1 MKNLSDKT
9 LVTYQAVING
19 LLRDA
24 DIDDDE
30 DGKWITKHWEKL
42 MQVIGVSKSIH
53 TKKNRYAVLKIWCEM
68 HDLPEKYSNQLQ
80 EKIDNLVEEVN
91 NQYSTN
97 MKSEKIDKN
106 WVSVPELKTTIEM
119 LKSKVLPAEAIDNYN
134 EFRALI
140 KYLVLLIHVSM
151 PLRNDLACAKI
162 FLTNEVPKS
171 KRTYGSPLTS
181 PLTKEGLKGNVVPF
195 NEIIINKS
203 KKTAQLILNDYKT
216 ARTYGQKVLDFP
228 PEIAKEII
236 KWYPV
241 VIRMSPKSW
250 LIPDRDDPE
259 KCISRV
265 TYTKLFNSIFSDTGK
280 KVSTTQIRRTIV
292 SDVVKPEPN
301 ETKKREELAN
311 VMGHSID
318 TQNKYAKAD

>member
-1 MKNLSDKT
+1 
-9 LVTYQAVING
+9 
-19 LLRDA
+19 
-24 DIDDDE
+24 
-30 DGKWITKHWEKL
+30 
-42 MQVIGVSKSIH
+42 
-53 TKKNRYAVLKIWCEM
+53 
-68 HDLPEKYSNQLQ
+68 LQ

-97 MKSEKIDKN
+97 MKSEKIEKN
-106 WVSVPELKTTIEM
+106 WVSVPELKATVEA
-119 LKSKVLPAEAIDNYN
+119 LKSKVLPAEAIDTYN
-134 EFRALI
+134 EFRSLI

-162 FLTNEVPKS
+162 FLTNQVPKS
-171 KRTYGSPLTS
+171 KSGVKR
-181 PLTKEGLKGNVVPF
+181 EN

-203 KKTAQLILNDYKT
+203 KKTAKLILNDYKT
-216 ARTYGQKVLDFP
+216 SGTYGQKVLDFP
-228 PEIAKEII
+228 PDIAREII

-241 VIRMSPKSW
+241 IIRMSPKAW
-250 LIPDRDDPE
+250 LIPDREDPE

-301 ETKKREELAN
+301 ETKKRAELAN

>member
-97 MKSEKIDKN
+97 MKSEKIEKN
-106 WVSVPELKTTIEM
+106 WISVQELKATVEA
-119 LKSKVLPAEAIDNYN
+119 LKSKVLPA
-134 EFRALI
+134 
-140 KYLVLLIHVSM
+140 
-151 PLRNDLACAKI
+151 
-162 FLTNEVPKS
+162 
-171 KRTYGSPLTS
+171 
-181 PLTKEGLKGNVVPF
+181 
-195 NEIIINKS
+195 
-203 KKTAQLILNDYKT
+203 
-216 ARTYGQKVLDFP
+216 
-228 PEIAKEII
+228 
-236 KWYPV
+236 
-241 VIRMSPKSW
+241 
-250 LIPDRDDPE
+250 
-259 KCISRV
+259 
-265 TYTKLFNSIFSDTGK
+265 
-280 KVSTTQIRRTIV
+280 
-292 SDVVKPEPN
+292 
-301 ETKKREELAN
+301 
-311 VMGHSID
+311 
-318 TQNKYAKAD
+318 

>member
-24 DIDDDE
+24 GIDDDE

-68 HDLPEKYSNQLQ
+68 HDLPEKYSNELQ

-97 MKSEKIDKN
+97 MKSEKLEKN
-106 WVSVPELKTTIEM
+106 WVSVQELKATVEA
-119 LKSKVLPAEAIDNYN
+119 LKSKVLPAEAIDTYN

-162 FLTNEVPKS
+162 FLSNEVPKS
-171 KRTYGSPLTS
+171 KSGENREMN
-181 PLTKEGLKGNVVPF
+181 K
-195 NEIIINKS
+195 IIINKS

-216 ARTYGQKVLDFP
+216 AGTYGQKVLDFP
-228 PEIAKEII
+228 SDIAKEII

-241 VIRMSPKSW
+241 IIRMSPKAW
-250 LIPDRDDPE
+250 LIPDREDPE

-318 TQNKYAKAD
+318 TQNKYAKTN

>member
-1 MKNLSDKT
+1 MKNLSEKT
-9 LVTYQAVING
+9 LITYQAVING

-24 DIDDDE
+24 EVDDDE

-42 MQVIGVSKSIH
+42 MQVIEGSKSIH
-53 TKKNRYAVLKIWCEM
+53 TKKNRFAVLKIWCEM
-68 HDLPEKYSNQLQ
+68 HDLPEKYSNELQ
-80 EKIDNLVEEVN
+80 EKIDNLVKEVN

-97 MKSEKIDKN
+97 LKSEKIDKN
-106 WVSVPELKTTIEM
+106 WVSVQELKSTVET
-119 LKSKVLPAEAIDNYN
+119 LKSKVLPAEAIDTYN

-162 FLTNEVPKS
+162 YLTNEVPKS
-171 KRTYGSPLTS
+171 KSGEKR
-181 PLTKEGLKGNVVPF
+181 EN

-216 ARTYGQKVLDFP
+216 AGTYGKKILDFP
-228 PEIAKEII
+228 PDIAKEII

-241 VIRMSPKSW
+241 IIRMSPKAW

-318 TQNKYAKAD
+318 TQNKYAKTD

>member
-24 DIDDDE
+24 EIDDDE
-30 DGKWITKHWEKL
+30 DGKWIMKHWEKL

-68 HDLPEKYSNQLQ
+68 YDLPEKYSNELQ
-80 EKIDNLVEEVN
+80 EKIDNLVEEVKY
-91 NQYSTN
+91 QYSTN
-97 MKSEKIDKN
+97 MKSEKIQKN
-106 WVSVPELKTTIEM
+106 WISVQELKATVEA
-119 LKSKVLPAEAIDNYN
+119 LKSKVLPAEAIDTYN

-151 PLRNDLACAKI
+151 PLRNDLACAKL
-162 FLTNEVPKS
+162 FLST

-181 PLTKEGLKGNVVPF
+181 PSKKKGLEGNAVPF

-216 ARTYGQKVLDFP
+216 AGTYGQKVLDFP

-241 VIRMSPKSW
+241 IIRMSPKAW

-301 ETKKREELAN
+301 ETKKLAELAN
-311 VMGHSID
+311 LMGHSID

>member
-1 MKNLSDKT
+1 MKT
-9 LVTYQAVING
+9 LSEKTLITYQAVING

-24 DIDDDE
+24 DIEDDDE
-30 DGKWITKHWEKL
+30 DGKWITKNWEKL

-68 HDLPEKYSNQLQ
+68 HDLPEKYSKQLQ

-97 MKSEKIDKN
+97 MKSEKIQKN
-106 WVSVPELKTTIEM
+106 WVSVQELKSTVET
-119 LKSKVLPAEAIDNYN
+119 LKSKVLPAEAIDTYN

-151 PLRNDLACAKI
+151 PLRNDLACAKVL
-162 FLTNEVPKS
+162 LTNEVPKS
-171 KRTYGSPLTS
+171 NSGEKR
-181 PLTKEGLKGNVVPF
+181 EN
-195 NEIIINKS
+195 NQIIINKS
-203 KKTAQLILNDYKT
+203 KKTAKLILNDYKT
-216 ARTYGQKVLDFP
+216 AGTYGQKILDFP

-241 VIRMSPKSW
+241 IIRMSPKSW
-250 LIPDRDDPE
+250 LIPDRDDPD

-280 KVSTTQIRRTIV
+280 KVSTTQIRRTVV
-292 SDVVKPEPN
+292 SDLYDVDEN
-301 ETKKREELAN
+301 ENKKKENLAN
-311 VMGHSID
+311 TMGHSIE
-318 TQNKYAKAD
+318 TAQKVYAKADK

>member
-42 MQVIGVSKSIH
+42 MQVIGQSKSIH

-68 HDLPEKYSNQLQ
+68 YDLSEKYSKELQ

-97 MKSEKIDKN
+97 MKSEKIEKN
-106 WVSVPELKTTIEM
+106 WISVQELKATVEA
-119 LKSKVLPAEAIDNYN
+119 LKSKVLPAEAIDTYN
-134 EFRALI
+134 EFRSLI

-162 FLTNEVPKS
+162 LLTNQISKS
-171 KRTYGSPLTS
+171 NDGENREINK
-181 PLTKEGLKGNVVPF
+181 
-195 NEIIINKS
+195 IIINKS
-203 KKTAQLILNDYKT
+203 KKTAQLVLNDYKT
-216 ARTYGQKVLDFP
+216 AGTYGQKILDFP
-228 PEIAKEII
+228 PDIAKEII

-241 VIRMSPKSW
+241 IIRMSPKAW
-250 LIPDRDDPE
+250 LIPDREDPD

-292 SDVVKPEPN
+292 SDVVKPKPN
-301 ETKKREELAN
+301 ETKKRAELAN
-311 VMGHSID
+311 VMGHSVD

>member
-1 MKNLSDKT
+1 
-9 LVTYQAVING
+9 
-19 LLRDA
+19 
-24 DIDDDE
+24 
-30 DGKWITKHWEKL
+30 
-42 MQVIGVSKSIH
+42 
-53 TKKNRYAVLKIWCEM
+53 
-68 HDLPEKYSNQLQ
+68 
-80 EKIDNLVEEVN
+80 
-91 NQYSTN
+91 
-97 MKSEKIDKN
+97 MKSEKIEKN
-106 WVSVPELKTTIEM
+106 WISVQELKATIEA
-119 LKSKVLPAEAIDNYN
+119 LKSKVLPAEAIDTYN

-181 PLTKEGLKGNVVPF
+181 PLTKEGLEGNVVPF

-216 ARTYGQKVLDFP
+216 AGTYGQKVLDFP

-241 VIRMSPKSW
+241 IIRMSPKAW
-250 LIPDRDDPE
+250 LIPDREDPE

-292 SDVVKPEPN
+292 SDLYDVDEN
-301 ETKKREELAN
+301 ENKKKQDLAN
-311 VMGHSID
+311 VMSHSIE
-318 TQNKYAKAD
+318 TAQKIYAKADK

>member
-1 MKNLSDKT
+1 MKNLSEKT
-9 LVTYQAVING
+9 LITYQAVING

-24 DIDDDE
+24 DIEDDE
-30 DGKWITKHWEKL
+30 DGKWIVKHWEKL
-42 MQVIGVSKSIH
+42 MQVISVSKSIH

-68 HDLPEKYSNQLQ
+68 YDLPEKYSNQLQ

-97 MKSEKIDKN
+97 MKSEKIEKN
-106 WVSVPELKTTIEM
+106 WVSVPELKATVEA
-119 LKSKVLPAEAIDNYN
+119 LKSKVLPAEAIDTYN
-134 EFRALI
+134 EFRSLI

-162 FLTNEVPKS
+162 FLTNQVPKS
-171 KRTYGSPLTS
+171 KSGVKR
-181 PLTKEGLKGNVVPF
+181 EN

-203 KKTAQLILNDYKT
+203 KKTAKLILNDYKT
-216 ARTYGQKVLDFP
+216 SGTYGQKVLDFP
-228 PEIAKEII
+228 PDIAREII

-241 VIRMSPKSW
+241 IIRMSPKAW
-250 LIPDRDDPE
+250 LIPDREDPE

-301 ETKKREELAN
+301 ETKKRAELAN

>member
-1 MKNLSDKT
+1 MKT
-9 LVTYQAVING
+9 LSEKTLITYQAVING

-24 DIDDDE
+24 DIEDDDE
-30 DGKWITKHWEKL
+30 DGKWITKNWEKL

-68 HDLPEKYSNQLQ
+68 HDLPEKYSKQLQ

-97 MKSEKIDKN
+97 MKTEKLEKN
-106 WVSVPELKTTIEM
+106 WVSVQELKSTVET
-119 LKSKVLPAEAIDNYN
+119 LKSKVLPAEAIDTYN

-151 PLRNDLACAKI
+151 PLRNDLACAKVL
-162 FLTNEVPKS
+162 LTNEVPKS
-171 KRTYGSPLTS
+171 NSGEKR
-181 PLTKEGLKGNVVPF
+181 EN
-195 NEIIINKS
+195 NQIIINKS
-203 KKTAQLILNDYKT
+203 KKTAKLILNDYKT
-216 ARTYGQKVLDFP
+216 AGTYGQKILDFP

-241 VIRMSPKSW
+241 IIRMSPKSW
-250 LIPDRDDPE
+250 LIPDRDDPD

-280 KVSTTQIRRTIV
+280 KVSTTQIRRTVV
-292 SDVVKPEPN
+292 SDLYDVDEN
-301 ETKKREELAN
+301 ENKKKENLAN
-311 VMGHSID
+311 TMGHSIE
-318 TQNKYAKAD
+318 TAQKVYAKADK

>member
-119 LKSKVLPAEAIDNYN
+119 LKSKVLPAEAIDTYN

-151 PLRNDLACAKI
+151 PLRNDLACAKVL
-162 FLTNEVPKS
+162 LTNEVPKS
-171 KRTYGSPLTS
+171 KSGEKR
-181 PLTKEGLKGNVVPF
+181 EN

-216 ARTYGQKVLDFP
+216 AGTYGQKILDFP

-241 VIRMSPKSW
+241 IIRMSPKAW

-301 ETKKREELAN
+301 ETKKRTELAN
-311 VMGHSID
+311 VMGHSIE

>member
-1 MKNLSDKT
+1 MKT
-9 LVTYQAVING
+9 LSEKTLITYQAVING

-24 DIDDDE
+24 DIEDDDE

-68 HDLPEKYSNQLQ
+68 HDLPEKYSKQLQ

-97 MKSEKIDKN
+97 MKTEKIEKN
-106 WVSVPELKTTIEM
+106 WVSVQELKSTVET
-119 LKSKVLPAEAIDNYN
+119 LKSKVLPAEAIDTYN

-151 PLRNDLACAKI
+151 PLRNDLACAKVL
-162 FLTNEVPKS
+162 LTNEVPKS
-171 KRTYGSPLTS
+171 NSGEKR
-181 PLTKEGLKGNVVPF
+181 EN
-195 NEIIINKS
+195 NQIIINKS
-203 KKTAQLILNDYKT
+203 KKTAKLILNDYKT
-216 ARTYGQKVLDFP
+216 AGTYGQKILDFP

-241 VIRMSPKSW
+241 IIRMSPKSW
-250 LIPDRDDPE
+250 LIPDRDDPD

-280 KVSTTQIRRTIV
+280 KVSTTQIRRTVV
-292 SDVVKPEPN
+292 SDLYDVDEN
-301 ETKKREELAN
+301 ENKKKENLAN
-311 VMGHSID
+311 TMGHSIE
-318 TQNKYAKAD
+318 TAQKVYAKADK

>member
-1 MKNLSDKT
+1 MKNLSEKT
-9 LVTYQAVING
+9 LITYQAVING

-24 DIDDDE
+24 DIEDDE
-30 DGKWITKHWEKL
+30 DGKWIVKHWEKL
-42 MQVIGVSKSIH
+42 MQVISVSKSIH

-68 HDLPEKYSNQLQ
+68 YDLPDKYSNQLQ

-97 MKSEKIDKN
+97 MKSEKIEKN
-106 WVSVPELKTTIEM
+106 WVSVPELKATVEA
-119 LKSKVLPAEAIDNYN
+119 LKSKVLPAEAIDTYN
-134 EFRALI
+134 EFRSLI

-162 FLTNEVPKS
+162 FLT
-171 KRTYGSPLTS
+171 KRTSPS
-181 PLTKEGLKGNVVPF
+181 KNAVPF

-203 KKTAQLILNDYKT
+203 KKTATLILNDYKT
-216 ARTYGQKVLDFP
+216 SGTYGQKVLDFP
-228 PEIAKEII
+228 PDIAKEII

-241 VIRMSPKSW
+241 IIRMSPKAW
-250 LIPDRDDPE
+250 LIPDREDPE

-301 ETKKREELAN
+301 ETKKRAELAN

-318 TQNKYAKAD
+318 TQNKYAKA

>member
-1 MKNLSDKT
+1 MKNLSEKT
-9 LVTYQAVING
+9 LITYQAVING
-19 LLRDA
+19 LLRDT
-24 DIDDDE
+24 DIEDDE
-30 DGKWITKHWEKL
+30 DGKWIVKHWEKL
-42 MQVIGVSKSIH
+42 MQVISVSKSIH

-68 HDLPEKYSNQLQ
+68 YDLPEKYSNELQ

-97 MKSEKIDKN
+97 MKNEKIEKN
-106 WVSVPELKTTIEM
+106 WVSVPELKATVEA
-119 LKSKVLPAEAIDNYN
+119 LKSKVLPAEAIDTYN
-134 EFRALI
+134 EFRSLI

-162 FLTNEVPKS
+162 FLTNQVPKS
-171 KRTYGSPLTS
+171 KSGVKR
-181 PLTKEGLKGNVVPF
+181 EN

-203 KKTAQLILNDYKT
+203 KKTAKLILNDYKT
-216 ARTYGQKVLDFP
+216 SGTYGQKVLDFP
-228 PEIAKEII
+228 PDIAKEII

-241 VIRMSPKSW
+241 IIRMSPKAW
-250 LIPDRDDPE
+250 LIPDREDPE

-265 TYTKLFNSIFSDTGK
+265 TYTKLFNSIFSYTGK

-301 ETKKREELAN
+301 ETKKRAELAN

>member
-1 MKNLSDKT
+1 MKNLSEKT
-9 LVTYQAVING
+9 LITYQAVING

-24 DIDDDE
+24 DIEDDDE
-30 DGKWITKHWEKL
+30 NGKWITKHWEKL

-68 HDLPEKYSNQLQ
+68 HDLPLNYSNELQ
-80 EKIDNLVEEVN
+80 EKIDELITEVN
-91 NQYSTN
+91 NQYATN
-97 MKSEKIDKN
+97 MKSQKIVKN
-106 WVSVPELKTTIEM
+106 WISVQELKATVEA
-119 LKSKVLPAEAIDNYN
+119 LKSKVLPAEAIDTYN

-151 PLRNDLACAKI
+151 PLRNDLACAKV
-162 FLTNEVPKS
+162 FLTNEVPKTKS
-171 KRTYGSPLTS
+171 GEKR
-181 PLTKEGLKGNVVPF
+181 EN
-195 NEIIINKS
+195 NAIIINKS

-216 ARTYGQKVLDFP
+216 AGTYGQKILDFP

-241 VIRMSPKSW
+241 IIRMSPKAW

-301 ETKKREELAN
+301 ETKKRAELADL
-311 VMGHSID
+311 MGHSID
-318 TQNKYAKAD
+318 TQNKYAKTN

>member
-24 DIDDDE
+24 DIEDDDE
-30 DGKWITKHWEKL
+30 DGKWITKHWKEL

-68 HDLPEKYSNQLQ
+68 HDLPEKYSKQLQ

-97 MKSEKIDKN
+97 MKSEKIEKN
-106 WVSVPELKTTIEM
+106 WVSVQELKSAVET
-119 LKSKVLPAEAIDNYN
+119 LKSKVLPAEAIDTYN

-151 PLRNDLACAKI
+151 PLRNDLACAKVL
-162 FLTNEVPKS
+162 LTNEVPKS
-171 KRTYGSPLTS
+171 KSGEKR
-181 PLTKEGLKGNVVPF
+181 EN

-203 KKTAQLILNDYKT
+203 KKTAKLILNDYKT
-216 ARTYGQKVLDFP
+216 AGTYGQKILDFP

-241 VIRMSPKSW
+241 IIRMSPKSW
-250 LIPDRDDPE
+250 LIPDREDPD

-265 TYTKLFNSIFSDTGK
+265 TYTKLFNSIFLDTGK
-280 KVSTTQIRRTIV
+280 KVSTTQIRRTVV
-292 SDVVKPEPN
+292 SDLYDVDEN
-301 ETKKREELAN
+301 ENKKKENLAN
-311 VMGHSID
+311 TMGHSIE
-318 TQNKYAKAD
+318 TAQKVYAKADK

>member
-19 LLRDA
+19 LLREA
-24 DIDDDE
+24 DVDDDE
-30 DGKWITKHWEKL
+30 DGRWITKHWEKL
-42 MQVIGVSKSIH
+42 MQVISVSKSIH

-68 HDLPEKYSNQLQ
+68 HDLPEKYSNELQ

-97 MKSEKIDKN
+97 MKSEKIEKN
-106 WVSVPELKTTIEM
+106 WISVQELKATVEA
-119 LKSKVLPAEAIDNYN
+119 LKSKVLPAEAIDTYN
-134 EFRALI
+134 EFRSLI

-162 FLTNEVPKS
+162 FLTNQVPKS
-171 KRTYGSPLTS
+171 KDGEKR
-181 PLTKEGLKGNVVPF
+181 EN

-216 ARTYGQKVLDFP
+216 AGTYGQKVLDFP
-228 PEIAKEII
+228 PDIAKEIK

-241 VIRMSPKSW
+241 IIRMSPKAW

-301 ETKKREELAN
+301 ETKKRAELAN

>member
-1 MKNLSDKT
+1 MKNLSEKT
-9 LVTYQAVING
+9 LITYQAVING

-24 DIDDDE
+24 DIEDDE
-30 DGKWITKHWEKL
+30 DGKWIVKHWEKL
-42 MQVIGVSKSIH
+42 MQVISVSKSIH

-68 HDLPEKYSNQLQ
+68 YDLPEKYSNQLQ

-91 NQYSTN
+91 NQYFTN
-97 MKSEKIDKN
+97 MKSEKIEKN
-106 WVSVPELKTTIEM
+106 WVSVPELKATVEA
-119 LKSKVLPAEAIDNYN
+119 LKSKVLPAEAIDTYN
-134 EFRALI
+134 EFRSLI

-162 FLTNEVPKS
+162 FLTS
-171 KRTYGSPLTS
+171 KRTNGSPLTS
-181 PLTKEGLKGNVVPF
+181 PLNVVPFKKGLEGNAVPF

-203 KKTAQLILNDYKT
+203 KKTAKLILNDYKT
-216 ARTYGQKVLDFP
+216 AGTYGQKVLDFP
-228 PEIAKEII
+228 PDIAKEII

-241 VIRMSPKSW
+241 IIRMSPKAW
-250 LIPDRDDPE
+250 LIPDREDPE

-301 ETKKREELAN
+301 ETKKRAELAN

>member
-1 MKNLSDKT
+1 MKNLSEKT

-19 LLRDA
+19 MLRDA
-24 DIDDDE
+24 DIEDDE

-42 MQVIGVSKSIH
+42 MQVIEGSKSIH
-53 TKKNRYAVLKIWCEM
+53 TKKNRFAVLKIWCEM
-68 HDLPEKYSNQLQ
+68 HDLPMKYSNDLQ
-80 EKIDNLVEEVN
+80 EKIDNLVKEVN

-97 MKSEKIDKN
+97 LKSKKIEKN
-106 WVSVPELKTTIEM
+106 WVSVQELKATVEA
-119 LKSKVLPAEAIDNYN
+119 LKSKVLPAEAIDTYN

-171 KRTYGSPLTS
+171 KSGEKR
-181 PLTKEGLKGNVVPF
+181 EN

-216 ARTYGQKVLDFP
+216 AGTYGQKFLDFP

-241 VIRMSPKSW
+241 IIRMSPKAW
-250 LIPDRDDPE
+250 LIPDREDSE

-318 TQNKYAKAD
+318 TQNKYAKSD

>member
-1 MKNLSDKT
+1 MKT
-9 LVTYQAVING
+9 LSEKTLITYQAVING

-24 DIDDDE
+24 DIEDDDE

-68 HDLPEKYSNQLQ
+68 HDLPEKYSKQLQ

-97 MKSEKIDKN
+97 MKTEKLEKN
-106 WVSVPELKTTIEM
+106 WVSVQELKSTVET
-119 LKSKVLPAEAIDNYN
+119 LKSKVLPAEAIDTYN
-134 EFRALI
+134 EFKALI

-151 PLRNDLACAKI
+151 PLRNDLACAKVL
-162 FLTNEVPKS
+162 LTNEVPKS
-171 KRTYGSPLTS
+171 NSGEKR
-181 PLTKEGLKGNVVPF
+181 EN
-195 NEIIINKS
+195 NQIIINKS
-203 KKTAQLILNDYKT
+203 KKTAKLILNDYKT
-216 ARTYGQKVLDFP
+216 AGTYGQKILDFP

-241 VIRMSPKSW
+241 IIRMSPKSW
-250 LIPDRDDPE
+250 LIPDRDDPD

-280 KVSTTQIRRTIV
+280 KVSTTQIRRTVV
-292 SDVVKPEPN
+292 SDLYDVDEN
-301 ETKKREELAN
+301 ENKKKENLAN
-311 VMGHSID
+311 TMGHSIE
-318 TQNKYAKAD
+318 TAQKVYAKADK

>member
-1 MKNLSDKT
+1 MKNLSENT
-9 LVTYQAVING
+9 LITYQAVING

-24 DIDDDE
+24 EIEDDE
-30 DGKWITKHWEKL
+30 DGKWIVKHWEKL
-42 MQVIGVSKSIH
+42 MQIISVSKSIH

-68 HDLPEKYSNQLQ
+68 HDLPEKYSNELQ

-97 MKSEKIDKN
+97 MKSERIEKN
-106 WVSVPELKTTIEM
+106 WVSVQELKATVEA
-119 LKSKVLPAEAIDNYN
+119 LKSKVLPAEAIDTYN
-134 EFRALI
+134 EFRSLI

-162 FLTNEVPKS
+162 FLTNQVPKS
-171 KRTYGSPLTS
+171 KDGENR
-181 PLTKEGLKGNVVPF
+181 
-195 NEIIINKS
+195 EINKIIVNKS

-216 ARTYGQKVLDFP
+216 AGTYGQKVLYFP
-228 PEIAKEII
+228 PDIAKEII

-241 VIRMSPKSW
+241 IIRMSPKAW
-250 LIPDRDDPE
+250 LIPDREDPE

-301 ETKKREELAN
+301 ETKKRAELAN
-311 VMGHSID
+311 VMGHSVD

>member
-119 LKSKVLPAEAIDNYN
+119 LKSKVLPAEAIDTYN

-171 KRTYGSPLTS
+171 KSGEKR
-181 PLTKEGLKGNVVPF
+181 EN

-216 ARTYGQKVLDFP
+216 AGTYGQKVLDFP

-241 VIRMSPKSW
+241 IIRMSPKAW

-301 ETKKREELAN
+301 ETKKRAELAN

>member
-1 MKNLSDKT
+1 MKNLSEKT

-30 DGKWITKHWEKL
+30 DGKWITQHWDKL

-53 TKKNRYAVLKIWCEM
+53 TKKNRYAVLKIWCDM

-80 EKIDNLVEEVN
+80 QKIDDLVEEVN

-97 MKSEKIDKN
+97 LKSEKMEKN
-106 WVSVPELKTTIEM
+106 WVSVPELKATVEA
-119 LKSKVLPAEAIDNYN
+119 LKSKVLPAEAIDTYN

-162 FLTNEVPKS
+162 YLTNEVPKS
-171 KRTYGSPLTS
+171 KSGEKR
-181 PLTKEGLKGNVVPF
+181 EN

-216 ARTYGQKVLDFP
+216 AGTYGQKVLDFP
-228 PEIAKEII
+228 TDIAREMI

-241 VIRMSPKSW
+241 IIRMSPKAW
-250 LIPDRDDPE
+250 LIPDREDPE

-280 KVSTTQIRRTIV
+280 KVSTTQIRRSIV

-318 TQNKYAKAD
+318 TQNKYAKSD

>member
-1 MKNLSDKT
+1 MKNLSEKT
-9 LVTYQAVING
+9 LITYQAVING

-24 DIDDDE
+24 DIEDDE
-30 DGKWITKHWEKL
+30 DGKWIVKHWEKL
-42 MQVIGVSKSIH
+42 MQVISVSKSIH

-97 MKSEKIDKN
+97 MKSEKIEKN
-106 WVSVPELKTTIEM
+106 WISVQELKATVEA
-119 LKSKVLPAEAIDNYN
+119 LKSKVLPAEAIDTYN
-134 EFRALI
+134 EFRSLI

-162 FLTNEVPKS
+162 FLTNQVPKS
-171 KRTYGSPLTS
+171 KDGEKR
-181 PLTKEGLKGNVVPF
+181 EN

-216 ARTYGQKVLDFP
+216 AGTYGQKVLDFP
-228 PEIAKEII
+228 PDIAKEIK

-241 VIRMSPKSW
+241 ILRMSPKAW

-301 ETKKREELAN
+301 ETKKRAELAN